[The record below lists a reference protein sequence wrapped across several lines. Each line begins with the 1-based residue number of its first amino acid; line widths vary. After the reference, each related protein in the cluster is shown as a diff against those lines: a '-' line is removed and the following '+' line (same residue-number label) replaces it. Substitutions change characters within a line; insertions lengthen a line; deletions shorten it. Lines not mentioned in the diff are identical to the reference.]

1 VPGGRYSSENVGALY
16 PSRICALCQPPTPV
30 YRLLCPTRLRFSFV
44 ILCTA
49 ALAAAAAPAHGQT
62 SGQAGRSDEVNWKLG
77 PRFTADAGDIDDV
90 ALGGA
95 LRVGSPSFP
104 VQGSGAFDLYLSD
117 GGATVFTVDLN
128 GQIPIEVEPWFLPYV
143 GAGLGIT
150 RESGS
155 AVGGS
160 TTDLGSTSW
169 AGQRST
175 FGSSIRSCRPR

>member
-1 VPGGRYSSENVGALY
+1 M
-16 PSRICALCQPPTPV
+16 
-30 YRLLCPTRLRFSFV
+30 RLRFSFV

-155 AVGGS
+155 AGGES
-160 TTDLGSTSW
+160 TTDLGFNLMGGAEVDLRVVNPFVQAQVTL
-169 AGQRST
+169 GDQIDRLGIT
-175 FGSSIRSCRPR
+175 GGVLIDI

>member
-1 VPGGRYSSENVGALY
+1 M
-16 PSRICALCQPPTPV
+16 
-30 YRLLCPTRLRFSFV
+30 RLRFSFV

-49 ALAAAAAPAHGQT
+49 ALAAAAPAHGQT

-150 RESGS
+150 RASGS
-155 AVGGS
+155 AGEEARRI
-160 TTDLGSTSW
+160 LGSTSW
-169 AGQRST
+169 VGQRST